1 MKFEDVNLEG
11 QERLN
16 EMKNDYE
23 KCEVQLEL
31 KNRIEESINRAEREK
46 GLSLIHI

>member
-23 KCEVQLEL
+23 KCEVPLEL

-46 GLSLIHI
+46 EEVTS